1 MRVLGFCGVW
11 AVGVQVFRVEGFRVS
26 GLGLSFIEASEYFVH
41 KPLEFLWYRTP
52 KISLNP
58 KPYTPKTLNLW
69 TQSPKP

>member
-1 MRVLGFCGVW
+1 MFGLLGFR
-11 AVGVQVFRVEGFRVS
+11 FF
-26 GLGLSFIEASEYFVH
+26 GLKAFGSQGLDFSFIEASEYFVH